1 MRGSFLDFSPG
12 SSRASARL
20 QDDPAK
26 VGLKRGF
33 LQREKADLEGHVAV
47 EGPCRLDTER
57 AGEQGLNPQQVSLAH
72 SLVLLQG
79 VLRVVGSATLTT
91 PLSSHQRLP
100 PIHFHFLK
108 PAT

>member
-1 MRGSFLDFSPG
+1 MRGYFLDFSHG

-33 LQREKADLEGHVAV
+33 LKKVDLEGHVAV
-47 EGPCRLDTER
+47 EGPCRLDAER

-79 VLRVVGSATLTT
+79 VLRVVGSATLAT